1 MKIHN
6 TSKGVISEI
15 NMIPLI
21 DVMLIILIIFMII
34 TPFFIHS
41 HIRVNLPKTS
51 STPQTISSNDN
62 KIIKITITADNKL
75 YVNSRFT
82 NDIQK
87 ELALNL
93 SKSYEKTVLVEAD
106 KTVDIQKVVNILD
119 IAKKLGAGRVGI
131 SVIGVKWIYI
141 FYIQEY
147 YT

>member
-6 TSKGVISEI
+6 ISKGVISEI

-34 TPFFIHS
+34 TPFFVQS
-41 HIRVNLPKTS
+41 HIKVNLPKTS
-51 STPQTISSNDN
+51 STPEIISSNDN
-62 KIIKITITADNKL
+62 KIIKITITSDNKL

-82 NDIQK
+82 NNLEK

-119 IAKKLGAGRVGI
+119 IAKKLGAGKVGI
-131 SVIGVKWIYI
+131 SVIGGK
-141 FYIQEY
+141 
-147 YT
+147 